1 MCCSG
6 LRAVAPGTF
15 ASHLRVVDGA
25 NSGFRS
31 MDVRFPSPGTA
42 PRRLATPDSANLTV
56 VGGGGHV
63 GIPLVLAF
71 AEAGFRVNVHDIDR
85 EVLERLQS
93 GRLPFIELGGEEL
106 LARALKENRLVFT
119 SQPAEISPIVPVII
133 TIGTPIDEFLNPVRK
148 VIQECIDALLPYLS
162 DDQLLVLRST
172 VFPGTTDWLDGYLQR
187 KGRRLKLA
195 FCPER
200 VVQGS
205 GVKELKE
212 MPQIVSGTTP
222 AAEEEAAK
230 LFAPITSELVIA
242 KPREAEFAKLFNN
255 AYRYIEFAIANQFY
269 LIAKSAGLD
278 YRQIARAMKHNYARA
293 RAIPMPGLA
302 AGPCLFKDTVQLLA
316 FAQNQFSLGNAAM
329 LVNEGLVLHIVDD
342 LDQRYN
348 LARMTIGLLGM
359 AFKAEIDDTRA
370 SLSYKLKKALLPHAD
385 AVLTTDPFV
394 TTDSE
399 LLPLDDV
406 IARSDL
412 LILCAPHSV
421 YRELDF
427 AGKPV
432 VDVWGVLKN
441 ANVLA

>member
-1 MCCSG
+1 VNFSS
-6 LRAVAPGTF
+6 
-15 ASHLRVVDGA
+15 ASPAAARPVRVEDA
-25 NSGFRS
+25 
-31 MDVRFPSPGTA
+31 D
-42 PRRLATPDSANLTV
+42 LTV

-71 AEAGFRVNVHDIDR
+71 AEAGFRVNVHDVDCD
-85 EVLERLQS
+85 VLESLRS
-93 GRLPFIELGGEEL
+93 GRLPFIELGGEDL
-106 LARALKENRLVFT
+106 LARALERKQLVFT
-119 SQPAEISPIVPVII
+119 SRPSDISPNAPVII

-148 VIQECIDALLPYLS
+148 VVLDCVDALLPHLTEG
-162 DDQLLVLRST
+162 QLLVLRST
-172 VFPGTTDWLDGYLQR
+172 VFPGTTDWMDGYLKR
-187 KGRRLKLA
+187 KGRVLKVA

-200 VVQGS
+200 VVQGN

-212 MPQIVSGTTP
+212 TPQIISGTTP
-222 AAEEEAAK
+222 AAEQAAAK
-230 LFAPITSELVIA
+230 LFAPIVSELVMA

-269 LIAKSAGLD
+269 LISKSAGLD
-278 YRQIARAMKHNYARA
+278 YRQVAHAMKHNYPRA
-293 RAIPMPGLA
+293 RGIPTPGLA
-302 AGPCLFKDTVQLLA
+302 AGPCLFKDTMQLLA

-342 LDQRYN
+342 LDQRYD
-348 LARMTIGLLGM
+348 LSQMTIGLLGM

-370 SLSYKLKKALLPHAD
+370 SLSYKFKKALLPLAH

-394 TTDSE
+394 TTDPE
-399 LLPLDDV
+399 LLALEVV

-412 LILCAPHSV
+412 LILCAPHAA

-432 VDVWGVLKN
+432 VDVWGALKN
-441 ANVLA
+441 ANVIG